1 MIKRKDNS
9 IIDYSSEQEGV
20 LIPNVREIQSF
31 RLNDVEWI
39 LVIEKEVHLMIV
51 SNFHCTV
58 LLIFSRPLSELW
70 QPFNTGIHHSQG
82 RALLLLYVFIVL
94 HYVAI

>member
-9 IIDYSSEQEGV
+9 IIDYSSEQEGI

-39 LVIEKEVHLMIV
+39 LVIEKEVHLVTV
-51 SNFHCTV
+51 SNFH
-58 LLIFSRPLSELW
+58 
-70 QPFNTGIHHSQG
+70 
-82 RALLLLYVFIVL
+82 
-94 HYVAI
+94 